1 MSNEERKKT
10 IAELEALKADALN
23 ANPNLSERDL
33 NAAIANGVTDS
44 KRLAG
49 IKPYHQ
55 IASSAINYGIE
66 GVPFH
71 DTDGV
76 VETTRKGR

>member
-1 MSNEERKKT
+1 MSNEKRTRNIK
-10 IAELEALKADALN
+10 ELEALRVAALN

-49 IKPYHQ
+49 INPYHNKVGTPT
-55 IASSAINYGIE
+55 IYGA
-66 GVPFH
+66 G
-71 DTDGV
+71 DAYYDADGV
-76 VETTRKGR
+76 VESNRRGR